1 MSNQN
6 NDDFELKSN
15 NKSDSDL
22 KQKKSN
28 SNKKLYRN
36 ANKKVLGGVC
46 SGLADYFGIS
56 ELLVRILWLI
66 LSLFFCIGFIIY
78 IILWIAIP
86 NKNILESD
94 LDKPDM
100 DSNRD
105 KSNSTN
111 GVVKNIFL
119 LIGFIIIG
127 CVLGFWGGWEYGR
140 SLGYTGGE
148 SIGTLMIALSGF
160 VFGGVLASIIG
171 VIIVSKN
178 K

>member
-36 ANKKVLGGVC
+36 TNKKVLGGVC
-46 SGLADYFGIS
+46 SGLADYFGVS

-86 NKNILESD
+86 NKKNLESD
-94 LDKPDM
+94 
-100 DSNRD
+100 
-105 KSNSTN
+105 
-111 GVVKNIFL
+111 
-119 LIGFIIIG
+119 
-127 CVLGFWGGWEYGR
+127 
-140 SLGYTGGE
+140 
-148 SIGTLMIALSGF
+148 
-160 VFGGVLASIIG
+160 
-171 VIIVSKN
+171 
-178 K
+178 

>member
-6 NDDFELKSN
+6 NDDVELKSN

-28 SNKKLYRN
+28 FTKILYRN
-36 ANKKVLGGVC
+36 TNKKVFGGVC
-46 SGLADYFGIS
+46 SGLANYFGIS
-56 ELLVRILWLI
+56 VILVRILWLI
-66 LSLFFCIGFIIY
+66 LSIFFCFGIIIY

-86 NKNILESD
+86 DKKYLESD
-94 LDKPDM
+94 LDKSDNN
-100 DSNRD
+100 SNRD
-105 KSNSTN
+105 KSNSTKE
-111 GVVKNIFL
+111 VVKNSFSVL
-119 LIGFIIIG
+119 GIIVIG
-127 CVLGFWGGWEYGR
+127 CFLGFWGGWEYGR

-148 SIGTLMIALSGF
+148 SMGTLMIALSGF

-171 VIIVSKN
+171 VIIVRKN